1 MAFRARRVTRLSKDP
16 GAVATTPHHAYGSGG
31 SSPDPISGTM
41 MNWLRSRTCEGRRRI
56 HRAHVRGRPGTRI
69 CRGDFMVRCPT
80 YANHRALCCSWGE
93 MSMSHGWNR
102 AEHYRDLAEE
112 CGRLAETT
120 LSTPMRCRFWRMA
133 EYYSTLA
140 KAEGS
145 GYTSLRR
152 FATSLAPTTVR
163 PLRTRAADPNSP
175 DPESHK
181 GDDAEPG
188 SQPISLLSFLEAENV
203 RLRQAV
209 LELSLD
215 ASALREALKIV
226 RAPDRVVAE
235 SVDRSRF
242 RHADP
247 NLGPRQ

>member
-1 MAFRARRVTRLSKDP
+1 MDVHGPGRPKQSRMCDWSVRNWKLSDELSFQPNRMAFRARRVTRLSKHP

-112 CGRLAETT
+112 LWSSRRNYLINPNEMPLLADGRILQHV
-120 LSTPMRCRFWRMA
+120 
-133 EYYSTLA
+133 
-140 KAEGS
+140 G
-145 GYTSLRR
+145 
-152 FATSLAPTTVR
+152 
-163 PLRTRAADPNSP
+163 
-175 DPESHK
+175 
-181 GDDAEPG
+181 
-188 SQPISLLSFLEAENV
+188 
-203 RLRQAV
+203 
-209 LELSLD
+209 
-215 ASALREALKIV
+215 
-226 RAPDRVVAE
+226 
-235 SVDRSRF
+235 
-242 RHADP
+242 
-247 NLGPRQ
+247 